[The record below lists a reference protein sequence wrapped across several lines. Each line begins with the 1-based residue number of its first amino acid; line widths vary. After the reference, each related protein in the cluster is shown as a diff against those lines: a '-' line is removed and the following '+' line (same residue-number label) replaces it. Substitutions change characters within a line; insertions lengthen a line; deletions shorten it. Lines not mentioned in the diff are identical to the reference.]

1 MTWERGSSNS
11 IKHSVFSGKI
21 ELVKTH
27 QIVLSERRWL
37 MACHR
42 DRCVAHLCS
51 PIGMASH
58 HKGQMCKSQKIGKN
72 SQLPRGSIEK
82 QVPFKWRCI
91 AILWDFQFIAKTLLK
106 KNEVWYPVC
115 INDCITV
122 LQDENWLYIK
132 PVLCIQLLKLMQFA
146 HGNTRY

>member
-1 MTWERGSSNS
+1 MTWEQGSSNS
-11 IKHSVFSGKI
+11 IKHGVFSGKI
-21 ELVKTH
+21 ELVKIR

-42 DRCVAHLCS
+42 DWCVAHLC
-51 PIGMASH
+51 PPMGMASH

-72 SQLPRGSIEK
+72 SQLPRWSIEK
-82 QVPFKWRCI
+82 QVPLKWWCI
-91 AILWDFQFIAKTLLK
+91 AILWDFQSIAKTLLK
-106 KNEVWYPVC
+106 KKCLIPCLHKLLCYSAPWWKL
-115 INDCITV
+115 I
-122 LQDENWLYIK
+122 YIS